1 MSELDPSAR
10 ALIDAAR
17 RVDEPSDEDRA
28 ATRAALAA
36 CLGAGA
42 FVGTTAN
49 LSAGAKTAAGASPK
63 IAAGTGAKI
72 AAGAGAKVV
81 VGGAA
86 AKMLAV
92 GVVSAAVVWGSAQAI
107 RKPDTTDTRTPAVT
121 HVHTL
126 GPHARATARTEPAQ
140 VDTPAPAPL
149 GEAAKLDLPSVSP
162 VEVAPIA
169 RDSIVTRP
177 SARPKPLPAPLPTSL
192 PTSRSTL
199 GAEARLLE
207 EAFNAQRV
215 GDPAQALAR
224 LDEHASR
231 YPQGLLRA
239 ESSAQR
245 VLVLCS
251 LGRTDDARAEADR
264 FVAEYPGTPLALRVR
279 SSCAGPR

>member
-1 MSELDPSAR
+1 MSGLDPSAR

-17 RVDEPSDEDRA
+17 GVDEPSDDDRA

-42 FVGTTAN
+42 FVGTTAT

-107 RKPDTTDTRTPAVT
+107 RKPDTTDTRAPAVT

-126 GPHARATARTEPAQ
+126 APHARATARTEPAH

-162 VEVAPIA
+162 VEVAPVA
-169 RDSIVTRP
+169 RASIVTRP
-177 SARPKPLPAPLPTSL
+177 AARPKPLP
-192 PTSRSTL
+192 TSRSSL